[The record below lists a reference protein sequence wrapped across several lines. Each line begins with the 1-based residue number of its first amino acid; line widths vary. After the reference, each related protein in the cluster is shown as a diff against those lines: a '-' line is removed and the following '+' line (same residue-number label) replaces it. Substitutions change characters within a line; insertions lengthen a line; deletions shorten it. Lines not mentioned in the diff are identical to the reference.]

1 MNIIKQQDSSGIAG
15 TLIVRSFPKGVIS
28 DLLKQGYS
36 VAEAIAANAE
46 KQLAEVQ
53 QHNLVVTAGK
63 TLVGNLLTGKESTG
77 ITYIAIGT
85 GTTAANVADT
95 KLVAEVGRKEI
106 TDKIVSGATV
116 TLSTFFLAS
125 ECTFAI
131 TEIGFFGAL
140 ATLAVNSGSLFS
152 RILLT
157 YNNSAGLYDLTFEY
171 TLTIG

>member
-1 MNIIKQQDSSGIAG
+1 MKKQYHEPFSIAG
-15 TLIVRSFPKGVIS
+15 TLVVRSFPKGIIS
-28 DLLKQGYS
+28 DLLKQGHS
-36 VAEAIAANAE
+36 VADAIALNAE

-53 QHNLVVTAGK
+53 EHNLVVTVGK

-77 ITYIAIGT
+77 ITTIAIGT
-85 GTTAANVADT
+85 GSTAAAVGNT
-95 KLVAEVGRKEI
+95 QLQTEVGRKAI

-140 ATLAVNSGSLFS
+140 ATLVANSGTLFS

-157 YNNSAGLYDLTFEY
+157 YDNSAGLYDLTFEY